1 MAYYPRL
8 RDLREDADLTQ
19 DELVKQLGMHKTTYT
34 NYEQGKREPPF
45 ELIIRL
51 AKLYGVSID
60 YIAGIANAIFLAGG
74 IFMRKKWWGLLGG
87 FGAGVINGLLGAG
100 GGMVVVPLLSALGV
114 RGKKSHATALMVIVP
129 LSLVSAVLYLV
140 QGRVTVMDALPW
152 LPGSLL
158 GAYLGSRLMPKIST
172 GWLKLVFGGLMLWG
186 GIRLL

>member
-1 MAYYPRL
+1 MY
-8 RDLREDADLTQ
+8 
-19 DELVKQLGMHKTTYT
+19 
-34 NYEQGKREPPF
+34 
-45 ELIIRL
+45 
-51 AKLYGVSID
+51 
-60 YIAGIANAIFLAGG
+60 
-74 IFMRKKWWGLLGG
+74 KKWWGALGG

-129 LSLVSAVLYLV
+129 LSLVSAILYLV

>member
-1 MAYYPRL
+1 MKNSHSESYAAAGVDVTAGYEAVERIKPMV
-8 RDLREDADLTQ
+8 ES
-19 DELVKQLGMHKTTYT
+19 TYI
-34 NYEQGKREPPF
+34 P
-45 ELIIRL
+45 
-51 AKLYGVSID
+51 GVM
-60 YIAGIANAIFLAGG
+60 GT
-74 IFMRKKWWGLLGG
+74 LGG

-129 LSLVSAVLYLV
+129 LSLVSAILYLV

>member
-1 MAYYPRL
+1 
-8 RDLREDADLTQ
+8 
-19 DELVKQLGMHKTTYT
+19 
-34 NYEQGKREPPF
+34 
-45 ELIIRL
+45 
-51 AKLYGVSID
+51 
-60 YIAGIANAIFLAGG
+60 
-74 IFMRKKWWGLLGG
+74 MRKKWWGLLGG

-100 GGMVVVPLLSALGV
+100 GGMVVV

>member
-1 MAYYPRL
+1 MVRPAVGTGFRDRGYARRYGAIPQSERHDEIGWRPQGQEGHAGKQVRVGKVNL
-8 RDLREDADLTQ
+8 RFPHLDARAGDF
-19 DELVKQLGMHKTTYT
+19 
-34 NYEQGKREPPF
+34 GK
-45 ELIIRL
+45 
-51 AKLYGVSID
+51 Y
-60 YIAGIANAIFLAGG
+60 AGFQT
-74 IFMRKKWWGLLGG
+74 FVQRQ
-87 FGAGVINGLLGAG
+87 
-100 GGMVVVPLLSALGV
+100 SRRV

-129 LSLVSAVLYLV
+129 LSLVSAILYLV

>member
-1 MAYYPRL
+1 
-8 RDLREDADLTQ
+8 
-19 DELVKQLGMHKTTYT
+19 MH
-34 NYEQGKREPPF
+34 
-45 ELIIRL
+45 
-51 AKLYGVSID
+51 
-60 YIAGIANAIFLAGG
+60 
-74 IFMRKKWWGLLGG
+74 KKWWGTLGG

-100 GGMVVVPLLSALGV
+100 GGMVVVPLLSALWV

-129 LSLVSAVLYLV
+129 LSLVSVVLYLV

>member
-1 MAYYPRL
+1 
-8 RDLREDADLTQ
+8 
-19 DELVKQLGMHKTTYT
+19 MH
-34 NYEQGKREPPF
+34 
-45 ELIIRL
+45 
-51 AKLYGVSID
+51 
-60 YIAGIANAIFLAGG
+60 
-74 IFMRKKWWGLLGG
+74 KKWWGTLGG

-129 LSLVSAVLYLV
+129 LSLVS
-140 QGRVTVMDALPW
+140 VTVMDALPW